1 MCFKMNLIQYFF
13 YLVEYLM
20 FKVFFLLILKAN
32 VEFTRFTRDSD
43 TENYILVKKRI
54 LYFIIFFEFDISFY
68 QVIKS
73 KIFKKKKKKI
83 KFMTN

>member
-43 TENYILVKKRI
+43 TENYILVKKEYYI
-54 LYFIIFFEFDISFY
+54 LLYFLSLIYRFIR
-68 QVIKS
+68 
-73 KIFKKKKKKI
+73 
-83 KFMTN
+83 